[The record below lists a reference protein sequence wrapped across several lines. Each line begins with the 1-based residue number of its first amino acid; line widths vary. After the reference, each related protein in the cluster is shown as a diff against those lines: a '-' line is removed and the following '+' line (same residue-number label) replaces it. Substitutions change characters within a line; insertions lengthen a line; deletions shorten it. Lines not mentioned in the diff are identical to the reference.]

1 MRYQGPVSVPRRA
14 VWLVLLCGLVLQGF
28 FAPATGHGLAHPSDV
43 ICAAGAP
50 GADSDDPEN
59 EIRHDL
65 CCTVAC
71 SVCCVVFVA
80 SIAGLLVLPLRRP
93 TRVGLADD
101 QIAAAGAPLDL
112 YFAAR
117 GPPRL

>member
-1 MRYQGPVSVPRRA
+1 
-14 VWLVLLCGLVLQGF
+14 LVLQGF
-28 FAPATGHGLAHPSDV
+28 FAPAMGHGLAHPGDI

-50 GADSDDPEN
+50 GADSGGPED

-71 SVCCVVFVA
+71 SVCCAVFVV
-80 SIAGLLVLPLRRP
+80 SVAGLLVLPLRRP
-93 TRVGLADD
+93 ARVGLADD
-101 QIAAAGAPLDL
+101 QISAAGAPLDL